1 MLDELTRRLG
11 KPIAILSVRV
21 PPEIYKILERKAI
34 ERGMRLSQLVRMIL
48 TSVALGLEGINVS
61 NINQLIVVN
70 VNLNVNNNEVKPS
83 ITNTVTTDSDITKE
97 YVKTLEED
105 LRRAKEVIRRKN
117 EEVKQ
122 LRRLLDKVRSLA
134 RAGDVRNIRRV
145 LGV

>member
-1 MLDELTRRLG
+1 VN
-11 KPIAILSVRV
+11 I
-21 PPEIYKILERKAI
+21 
-34 ERGMRLSQLVRMIL
+34 
-48 TSVALGLEGINVS
+48 S
-61 NINQLIVVN
+61 NINQPIVVN